1 LIGGSGN
8 IGNIYN
14 VISYPTH
21 IKIDK
26 NSIDSYSTFGFRPNT
41 LQEIESTI
49 EELIK

>member
-8 IGNIYN
+8 IANIYN

-21 IKIDK
+21 IVIDK
-26 NSIDSYSTFGFRPNT
+26 NSIVSYSTIGFRPIT